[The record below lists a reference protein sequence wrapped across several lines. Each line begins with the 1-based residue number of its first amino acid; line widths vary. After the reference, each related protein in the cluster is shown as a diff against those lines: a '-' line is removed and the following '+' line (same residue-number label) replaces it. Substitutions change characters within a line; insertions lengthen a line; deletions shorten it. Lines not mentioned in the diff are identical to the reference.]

1 MAGAVP
7 SKKMKRSKSLDSLVE
22 NVYINSERNE
32 NYTSDDSGV
41 QSHESHDG
49 FLSLERKVD
58 KLSDICAEQTRLLT
72 DLAAQVRVRS
82 AGDELGTVLAE
93 LLDKLAEDGEKNGES
108 GARSLLSAIEAR
120 PSLERRVGTALTD
133 LLQSEDLK
141 QRIVSSTTASIKEL
155 IRNLFSIEVSSLYVP
170 VMERAHRQLLKHVTK
185 MVATAFADLEENTA
199 CNAEALRQTSQSL
212 QAALQ
217 RHESLLKQACDGSSR
232 LVDAVTSTTEKVIER
247 ELKQW
252 REEVSNAIPQM
263 SECDS
268 GRAESPDTVPVAS
281 PELPEVNESA
291 GLSPVD
297 RMMYTAEVS
306 MLIRSGDV
314 NGAFSR
320 ALLAAD
326 LAVVMS
332 ACRAVAVAARPAL
345 AQPVLLSLLQQLA
358 TDLLLDTP
366 LKCSYLEYALLNLN
380 TADPA
385 TRVHLPL
392 VVGELHRYL
401 TAFLQKYPHHLQA
414 HRIAVII
421 DTAQKL
427 L

>member
-7 SKKMKRSKSLDSLVE
+7 CKKMKRSKSLDTLLE
-22 NVYINSERNE
+22 NVNKYSEWIE
-32 NYTSDDSGV
+32 DYSGDDSGV
-41 QSHESHDG
+41 QSHDG

-58 KLSDICAEQTRLLT
+58 KLSDVCAEQTRLLAE
-72 DLAAQVRVRS
+72 LAEQVRGRS
-82 AGDELGTVLAE
+82 AGDELGAVLAE
-93 LLDKLAEDGEKNGES
+93 LLDKLAEEGENNGES

-141 QRIVSSTTASIKEL
+141 QRIVSSTTESIKEL
-155 IRNLFSIEVSSLYVP
+155 IRNLFSVEVSSLYVP
-170 VMERAHRQLLKHVTK
+170 VMERAHRQLLNHVTK

-217 RHESLLKQACDGSSR
+217 RHECLLKQACDGSDR

-247 ELKQW
+247 ELKPW
-252 REEVSNAIPQM
+252 REEISNAMPQM

-268 GRAESPDTVPVAS
+268 GRAESPDPLPVLDS
-281 PELPEVNESA
+281 PEIPEVNEN

-297 RMMYTAEVS
+297 RMMYTAEVA
-306 MLIRSGDV
+306 MLVRTGDV

-320 ALLAAD
+320 ALLAGD
-326 LAVVMS
+326 LEVVMS
-332 ACRAVAVAARPAL
+332 ACRAVSVLAAPAL
-345 AQPVLLSLLQQLA
+345 KQPVLLSLLQQLA

-380 TADPA
+380 PLDPV

-401 TAFLQKYPHHLQA
+401 TAFLHKYPHHLQG
-414 HRIAVII
+414 HRIAAII
-421 DTAQKL
+421 TTAQKL